1 MKAVTAEKVTAAL
14 SGKFAKLKRLVLAT
28 LIKEGRP
35 MTMRELAEK
44 TGKGY
49 SYIVTVV
56 SELVNAGILKK
67 EEDPEDRRRVL
78 VWFKDES
85 IIDMVKQHLQK
96 VLEQLERERAREKA
110 EVEVVPPEM
119 KELYEKVMGFVN
131 NNVAS
136 VELSLEICT
145 EAGERVR
152 KTIPLTLS
160 EIKALFEKI
169 LEIPKLRDRLIR
181 ELGLEVKS
189 AA

>member
-1 MKAVTAEKVTAAL
+1 
-14 SGKFAKLKRLVLAT
+14 
-28 LIKEGRP
+28 

-85 IIDMVKQHLQK
+85 IIDLVKQHLQK
-96 VLEQLERERAREKA
+96 VIEQLERERAKERI
-110 EVEVVPPEM
+110 EVETVPPEVR
-119 KELYEKVMGFVN
+119 ELYDRIMNFVN

-145 EAGERVR
+145 EAGERIR

-160 EIKALFEKI
+160 EIKSLFEKI
-169 LEIPKLRDRLIR
+169 LEIPKLRDRLLR
-181 ELGLEVKS
+181 ELGLEEK
-189 AA
+189 AAS